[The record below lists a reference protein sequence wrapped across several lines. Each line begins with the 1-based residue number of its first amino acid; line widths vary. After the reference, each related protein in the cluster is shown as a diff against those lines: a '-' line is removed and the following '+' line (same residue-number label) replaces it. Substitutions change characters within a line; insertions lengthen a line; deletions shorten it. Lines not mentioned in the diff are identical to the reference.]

1 MICLL
6 NIKQPS
12 HGSWVGMLTWQLM
25 QLPRLCP
32 FIDTLRSRSD
42 RIIVNV
48 LRYNYKLFSMGNETS
63 ILAFHFHYLFIHC
76 VINMSTKSLSNLYML
91 SNQCSPDCLSEA
103 LSLCIVWTQSNDK
116 HQYCFRTL
124 FFFRYFPAIWYSQT
138 PSNLFCCL
146 FQLAAIESDCVCGC
160 SVNI

>member
-25 QLPRLCP
+25 QLLRLCP

-124 FFFRYFPAIWYSQT
+124 FFFAIFPLFGIRKHRAIYSAAYF
-138 PSNLFCCL
+138 N
-146 FQLAAIESDCVCGC
+146 
-160 SVNI
+160 